1 MLKIERK
8 GGNAKPFAAYEWN
21 DHTPW
26 DEEIPC
32 SDRTE
37 VFIGAVNYE
46 NGIRVEEENGKRK
59 YAYFSEIDTPEEMK
73 NALIDVFREDT
84 YTEEFWKGIDELV
97 ELLAENKV
105 LEEALHLIENM
116 KFSISKSA
124 KLRHFK
130 NLYDEHCY
138 HLYMWRRAEQEAK
151 ERGDDF
157 YGDN

>member
-1 MLKIERK
+1 MNRRVVVTGLGCVTPI
-8 GGNAKPFAAYEWN
+8 GNN
-21 DHTPW
+21 
-26 DEEIPC
+26 
-32 SDRTE
+32 
-37 VFIGAVNYE
+37 V
-46 NGIRVEEENGKRK
+46 
-59 YAYFSEIDTPEEMK
+59 
-73 NALIDVFREDT
+73 
-84 YTEEFWKGIDELV
+84 EEFWKGIDELV

>member
-1 MLKIERK
+1 
-8 GGNAKPFAAYEWN
+8 
-21 DHTPW
+21 
-26 DEEIPC
+26 
-32 SDRTE
+32 
-37 VFIGAVNYE
+37 
-46 NGIRVEEENGKRK
+46 
-59 YAYFSEIDTPEEMK
+59 MK

-84 YTEEFWKGIDELV
+84 YTEEFWKEIDELV
-97 ELLAENKV
+97 ELLAENKA
-105 LEEALHLIENM
+105 LEEALALIENM

-138 HLYMWRRAEQEAK
+138 HLYMWRQAEQEAK